1 MSAIDLR
8 SRLLAAGVS
17 VEVSRDGPLPS
28 LRLTA
33 SAAPS
38 AALLDEV
45 RQEKAGLIAL
55 LDAETPMPTPY
66 APEHRTEHRGSSG
79 AKRIDEMAD
88 FPRSSSLNPDTP
100 YAPYASGPAASFV
113 EDRLEAGIYDEPEMP
128 APGTGARDRMDREHR
143 KMCRGLLAMAQRCW

>member
-17 VEVSRDGPLPS
+17 VEVSRDGPLPA

-45 RQEKAGLIAL
+45 RQGKAGLIAL

-66 APEHRTEHRGSSG
+66 AP
-79 AKRIDEMAD
+79 
-88 FPRSSSLNPDTP
+88 
-100 YAPYASGPAASFV
+100 
-113 EDRLEAGIYDEPEMP
+113 
-128 APGTGARDRMDREHR
+128 
-143 KMCRGLLAMAQRCW
+143 